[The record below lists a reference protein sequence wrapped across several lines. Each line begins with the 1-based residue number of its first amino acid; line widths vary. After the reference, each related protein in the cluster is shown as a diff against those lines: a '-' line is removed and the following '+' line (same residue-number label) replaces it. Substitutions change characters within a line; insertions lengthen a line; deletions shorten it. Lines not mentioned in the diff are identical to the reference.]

1 MRNGAGECD
10 VSEKRKPEQDDP
22 KQSARF
28 LEDARRLGMDESGK
42 SFQRVFKKIVAPS
55 KLKRSKKAGA

>member
-10 VSEKRKPEQDDP
+10 VPEKRKPELDDP

-28 LEDARRLGMDESGK
+28 LEDARRLEVDESGK
-42 SFQRVFKKIVAPS
+42 SFQHVFKKIVVP
-55 KLKRSKKAGA
+55 KKRSKKTGG